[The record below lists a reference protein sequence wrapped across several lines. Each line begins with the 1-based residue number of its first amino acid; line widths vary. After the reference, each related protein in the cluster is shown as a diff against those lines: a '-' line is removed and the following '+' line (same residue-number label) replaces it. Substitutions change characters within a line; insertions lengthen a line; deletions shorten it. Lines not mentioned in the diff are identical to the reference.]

1 MNKQNVWQD
10 KYVRSKPQ
18 WARQPQNQAAVKR
31 SVPRVKPHA
40 NKSGSFTARC
50 ASRPVLWL
58 VWLQV
63 GWVALVWL
71 AVGLMLT
78 GCASGTSPILA
89 QPRPCP
95 ASLTV
100 ACPTPPPARSG
111 SLADLLDNHIE
122 AMELAAQCR
131 DQLAKLARCV
141 RE

>member
-10 KYVRSKPQ
+10 KCVRSRRQ
-18 WARQPQNQAAVKR
+18 MARQQQHQAAVKR
-31 SVPRVKPHA
+31 SVPRAKLHA
-40 NKSGSFTARC
+40 SKSGSFTARC
-50 ASRPVLWL
+50 ASKPVLWL

-71 AVGLMLT
+71 AVGLLLT
-78 GCASGTSPILA
+78 ACSSGTPPMLA